1 MNPPIPSRPS
11 PCENRPM
18 TALPLS
24 EKIALVTGAGSGI
37 GRATAVLLAREGAR
51 VALLGRTADELE
63 NVRAEIEKSGGRAC
77 VLCADV
83 SHASAMDDAVSRI
96 ESTWGGLHIVVAN
109 AGINGLWAPLEE
121 VTPEEWDRTLS
132 INLRGTYLTVRA
144 SLPLLKREGGAI
156 VVVSSVNGT
165 RMFSNTGASAY
176 ATSKAGQ
183 VAFAR
188 MMALELAPH
197 RIRVNTVCPGAIE
210 TDIDDNTERRDL
222 DEIRVPVEFPEGQV
236 PLTRG
241 APGTAHQVAQLI
253 RFLVG
258 DASGHVTGA
267 EVFIDGAQSLLQ
279 G

>member
-1 MNPPIPSRPS
+1 MSVPS
-11 PCENRPM
+11 
-18 TALPLS
+18 LS
-24 EKIALVTGAGSGI
+24 QKIALVTGAGSGI

-51 VALLGRTADELE
+51 VALLGRTLDELE
-63 NVRAEIEKSGGRAC
+63 KVRAEIEKAGGEAC
-77 VLCADV
+77 AICADV
-83 SHASAMDDAVSRI
+83 SRASAMEEATSRI
-96 ESTWGGLHIVVAN
+96 KDMWGGLHIVIAN

-121 VTPEEWDRTLS
+121 ITPEEWDRTLS

-183 VAFAR
+183 LAFAR

-197 RIRVNTVCPGAIE
+197 RIRVNTVCPGAID
-210 TDIDDNTERRDL
+210 TDIDDNTKRRNL

-236 PLTRG
+236 PLTG
-241 APGTAHQVAQLI
+241 GTPGTAHQVAQLI
-253 RFLVG
+253 SFLVG
-258 DASGHVTGA
+258 GASGHITGA
-267 EVFIDGAQSLLQ
+267 EVFVDGAQSLLQ

>member
-1 MNPPIPSRPS
+1 
-11 PCENRPM
+11 M
-18 TALPLS
+18 TALPFS
-24 EKIALVTGAGSGI
+24 KKIAVVTGAGSGI
-37 GRATAVLLAREGAR
+37 GRAAALLLARQGAR
-51 VALLGRTADELE
+51 VALLGRTSGELE
-63 NVRAEIEKSGGRAC
+63 KVRAEIEKAGGEAC
-77 VLCADV
+77 VLCADI
-83 SHASAMDDAVSRI
+83 SHASAMEDAISRI
-96 ESTWGGLHIVVAN
+96 KDTWGGLHIVVAN

-121 VTPEEWDRTLS
+121 ITPEEWDRTIN
-132 INLRGTYLTVRA
+132 INLRGTYLTVRSA
-144 SLPLLKREGGAI
+144 LPLLKKQGGAI
-156 VVVSSVNGT
+156 VIVSSVNGT

-197 RIRVNTVCPGAIE
+197 RIRVNSVCPGAIE
-210 TDIDDNTERRDL
+210 TQIGENTEYSDL

-241 APGTAHQVAQLI
+241 KPGTALQVAQLI
-253 RFLVG
+253 AFLSG
-258 DASGHVTGA
+258 DASSHITGA